1 MLSCGNSLSFIYAH
15 VDKYPIYQKS
25 NTTVSIIDKV
35 KDIQSKNIVLGGDFN
50 VIFDISLESLGG
62 NPCLKKKSIAKL
74 IQIKEKFDLCDIW
87 RIRNPK
93 IKRFTFRQQHISG
106 FIQRRLDYFFLSN
119 LLQESVNKTD
129 ILAAFSTDHSPLLF
143 SLKLRTDENRG
154 KGLWKFN
161 NSLSM
166 NSDFQTKMKF
176 HIKSTLETLEI
187 EGIRDPQV
195 RWEFLKYEIRKF
207 SIEFSKL
214 QAQNTKKEKM
224 FLENKLKKLENN
236 TNCMENLEYIDCRNK
251 LDKIYEQKING
262 IRIRSKCDWYEHGEK
277 SSKFF
282 LNLEKTRSTQSTIR
296 NIIKNKKKPYM
307 S

>member
-1 MLSCGNSLSFIYAH
+1 M
-15 VDKYPIYQKS
+15 
-25 NTTVSIIDKV
+25 
-35 KDIQSKNIVLGGDFN
+35 
-50 VIFDISLESLGG
+50 
-62 NPCLKKKSIAKL
+62 
-74 IQIKEKFDLCDIW
+74 
-87 RIRNPK
+87 
-93 IKRFTFRQQHISG
+93 
-106 FIQRRLDYFFLSN
+106 
-119 LLQESVNKTD
+119 
-129 ILAAFSTDHSPLLF
+129 LAAFSAGHSPLLF
-143 SLKLRTDENRG
+143 SLDLCKDENRG

-187 EGIRDPQV
+187 EGINDLQV

-262 IRIRSKCDWYEHGEK
+262 IRIRSKCDWYEYGEK

-296 NIIKNKKKPYM
+296 NITKDKKKPYM

>member
-1 MLSCGNSLSFIYAH
+1 
-15 VDKYPIYQKS
+15 
-25 NTTVSIIDKV
+25 
-35 KDIQSKNIVLGGDFN
+35 
-50 VIFDISLESLGG
+50 
-62 NPCLKKKSIAKL
+62 
-74 IQIKEKFDLCDIW
+74 
-87 RIRNPK
+87 
-93 IKRFTFRQQHISG
+93 
-106 FIQRRLDYFFLSN
+106 
-119 LLQESVNKTD
+119 
-129 ILAAFSTDHSPLLF
+129 
-143 SLKLRTDENRG
+143 
-154 KGLWKFN
+154 
-161 NSLSM
+161 M

-187 EGIRDPQV
+187 EGINDLQV

-296 NIIKNKKKPYM
+296 NITKDKKNLTCHKRINQELLDFYKALFLENLNLFKNKIMQLLNLVSIPLLTEDQSRDFEFILSEKDPLLF
-307 S
+307 